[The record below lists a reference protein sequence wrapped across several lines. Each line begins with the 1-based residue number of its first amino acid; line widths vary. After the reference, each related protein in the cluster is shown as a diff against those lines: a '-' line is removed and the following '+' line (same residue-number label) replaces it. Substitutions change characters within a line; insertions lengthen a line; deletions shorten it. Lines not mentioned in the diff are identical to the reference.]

1 MNEITKHL
9 ASNAGFF
16 VYDDDPTPDD
26 PNYISWDMSYNDEIL
41 VDYTNLLVKECV
53 NIIRCA
59 VDRQI
64 PASEYADMI
73 LTHFS
78 DKQ

>member
-1 MNEITKHL
+1 MNKIIKNL

-16 VYDDDPTPDD
+16 VYDDDPTPED
-26 PNYISWDMSYNDEIL
+26 PDYISWDMNYDDRVL
-41 VDYTNLLVKECV
+41 TDYTNLVVKECV
-53 NIIRCA
+53 NILRAA
-59 VDRQI
+59 VDQQI

-73 LTHFS
+73 LNHFS